1 MEEKIEEV
9 WHLNLTIEV
18 KPRGLA
24 IDNEHIQNFLT
35 GYISSMSGFK
45 VISSDYKKVE

>member
-1 MEEKIEEV
+1 MEKDLEEV
-9 WHLNLTIEV
+9 WHLTLKIEV